1 MNLTNLLEKNEIKV
15 SVPCRVDFGGTLDI
29 STFFLPLNFLSPSSF
44 NIALDM
50 RTHVTLSAFKEGHI
64 KISSKGFK
72 SAQFQAFKA
81 PFNHPMGLMF
91 ALADYFNV
99 DGVHIHIES
108 SSPPRSALGGSSAA
122 GVAITAAF
130 LTAKDLY
137 ANHGKNSQELEKIN
151 PEKAAWIA
159 HYIESSV
166 AGVPCGMQDQLAAAF
181 GGVNQWFW
189 KLDHNGKPAFIQNSI
204 LKGTENIKKLN
215 DRLLIAYCG
224 IPHVSS
230 QVNKKWVNQFICG
243 ENRDKFVKIV
253 ELTDGFVRALQEHDF
268 SLAGKYMNQETQ
280 IRLEMTPEVLD
291 LIGKKLFNKA
301 MQLDVGARFTG
312 AGGGGCV
319 WAIGNKDNISDLKK
333 EFNELLRN
341 EKQAKVLDTAI
352 DSEGIKVY

>member
-1 MNLTNLLEKNEIKV
+1 MNLTNLLLKNEIKV
-15 SVPCRVDFGGTLDI
+15 SVPCRVDLGGTLDI
-29 STFFLPLNFLSPSSF
+29 STFFLPLNFLFPSSF
-44 NIALDM
+44 NIAINM
-50 RTHVTLSAFKEGHI
+50 RTHVTLSAFKEDHV
-64 KISSKGFK
+64 KISSKGFE

-91 ALADYFNV
+91 AIADYFNV

-122 GVAITAAF
+122 AVAITAAF
-130 LTAKDLY
+130 LTAKDMFIN
-137 ANHGKNSQELEKIN
+137 AGKNVQKFKKIN
-151 PEKAAWIA
+151 AEKVAWIA

-189 KLDHNGKPAFIQNSI
+189 KLGTNGQPAFIQKPI
-204 LKGTENIKKLN
+204 LKEDKNINKLN
-215 DRLLIAYCG
+215 DRILVAYCG

-243 ENRDKFVKIV
+243 ENRDKFEKIV
-253 ELTDGFVRALQEHDF
+253 KLTDGFARALQDHDF
-268 SLAGKYMNQETQ
+268 SLAGNYMNQETQ

-291 LIGKKLFNKA
+291 PVGKKLFNKA
-301 MQLDVGARFTG
+301 LQLDAGARFTG

-319 WAIGNKDNISDLKK
+319 WAIGNKENIKELKN
-333 EFNELLRN
+333 EFNELLKN
-341 EKQAKVLDTAI
+341 EKEAKVLDTTV
-352 DSEGIKVY
+352 DSEGIRVY